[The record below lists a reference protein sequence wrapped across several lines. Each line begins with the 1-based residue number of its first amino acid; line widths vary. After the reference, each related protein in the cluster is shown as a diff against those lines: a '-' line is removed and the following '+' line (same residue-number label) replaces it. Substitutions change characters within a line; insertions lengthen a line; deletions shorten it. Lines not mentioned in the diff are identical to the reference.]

1 LKPNYTATFCKFH
14 HCVLL
19 LFILLSSSVRSQ
31 FIIKPESTFEQVSLH
46 PYATLARLG
55 AESISLDAVL
65 QLDANWFATLPNS
78 TTDLG
83 FTSDHYWLRFSIRN
97 ELTTTKIYFLEACR
111 PIVDVAE
118 LYTID
123 ANGVI
128 TKQVSGD
135 AIPFSQRDFKNRKTI
150 FKVAIAPNT
159 TNQYYLHLK
168 SDGEAINA
176 GLVLRSYENLM
187 ETSMFEQLVFGVF
200 YGILGIAAIIYLFF
214 FFALGQRSFLYYSLY
229 VVFIGL
235 LQFSLD
241 GLFFQFITP
250 SSGWLSLNAVILS
263 ACIAN
268 FFLGR
273 YAQVFLKV
281 KEYSS
286 FLNSAFYVVYV
297 LDFLLLIS
305 LFVHPGALAYSYPLA
320 NLFGLLLLLLIISS
334 VVVIYVKTRK
344 VDYFFAIGIF
354 FLIAGFVVFILKNFS
369 VLPVTFWTE
378 NGSKLGT
385 GLEVVFLS
393 LSMANLIRK
402 LRDEREEMQGIAL
415 QKAEEMNDMK
425 TYFLSN
431 ISHELRTPLNAILN
445 LSKILMKETT
455 EPIVQK
461 NAMMI
466 KDSSYNLLSSVNDIL
481 DFSKIE
487 KGELQLDKEPFL
499 LRPLLEHMIGT
510 MHNRAKDQDLKL
522 EALLATDLP
531 AQLLGDKFRLTQ
543 IIYNLL
549 SNAFKFTAEGFIT
562 LTVSCKAVKG
572 NQIAL
577 EISVADSG
585 VGIDAKK
592 LLAVYD
598 SFSQENITDKRKYG
612 GLGLG
617 LFIVKHL
624 ADLHQGSIA
633 IQSKVNEGTVSKVI
647 LHFEVIPL
655 AESKDV
661 VQQPETYD
669 LNGKRILVAE
679 DNAMNQMVLKMIL
692 KKWQNTEVVFTN
704 NGEECLVALQEGHFD
719 IILMDLQMPVMDGY
733 EATIAIRAG
742 AAGESKKDIPIVAV
756 TADVMESTKVKVSE
770 IGMNKYISKPLDK
783 EVLYTIISDLLKN
796 T

>member
-1 LKPNYTATFCKFH
+1 ML
-14 HCVLL
+14 V
-19 LFILLSSSVRSQ
+19 SSTVSGQ
-31 FIIKPESTFEQVSLH
+31 FIIKPDTTLDEVSLH

-65 QLDANWFATLPNS
+65 QLDANQFETLPNS
-78 TTDLG
+78 NTDLG

-97 ELTTTKIYFLEACR
+97 ELTTTKIFFLEACR

-123 ANGVI
+123 ANGAV

-135 AIPFSQRDFKNRKTI
+135 ALPFSERDFKNRKTI
-150 FKVAIAPNT
+150 FKVAIAPQT
-159 TNQYYLHLK
+159 TKQYYLHLK

-187 ETSMFEQLVFGVF
+187 ETSMFEQLVFGIF

-250 SSGWLSLNAVILS
+250 GSGWLSLNAVILS

-344 VDYFFAIGIF
+344 VDYFFVIGIF

-369 VLPVTFWTE
+369 MLPVTFWTE

-402 LRDEREEMQGIAL
+402 LRDEREEMQDIAL
-415 QKAEEMNDMK
+415 QKSEEMNEMK

-445 LSKILMKETT
+445 LSKILIKETT
-455 EPIVQK
+455 EPTVQK

-499 LRPLLEHMIGT
+499 LRPLLEHMIAN
-510 MHNRAKDQDLKL
+510 MHNKAKSQDLKF

-531 AQLLGDKFRLTQ
+531 AQLVGDKFRLTQ
-543 IIYNLL
+543 IIYNLM
-549 SNAFKFTAEGFIT
+549 SNAFKFTAEGFVT
-562 LTVSCKAVKG
+562 LTVSCKPLKG

-577 EISVADSG
+577 ELSVEDSG

-592 LLAVYD
+592 LSAVYD

-633 IQSKVNEGTVSKVI
+633 IQSKVNEGTVSKVT
-647 LHFEVIPL
+647 LHFDVLPL
-655 AESKDV
+655 AEPTEV
-661 VQQPETYD
+661 LPEAETYD
-669 LNGKRILVAE
+669 LHGKRILVAE
-679 DNAMNQMVLKMIL
+679 DNAMNQMVLKMIT
-692 KKWQNTEVVFTN
+692 KKWQNTEIVFTN
-704 NGEECLVALQEGHFD
+704 NGQECVDALQENNFD

-733 EATIAIRAG
+733 EATLAIRAG
-742 AAGESKKDIPIVAV
+742 ASGDSKKDIPIVAV
-756 TADVMESTKVKVSE
+756 TADVMESTKIRVME

-783 EVLYTIISDLLKN
+783 EALYKMVKELTL
-796 T
+796 